1 MIGTLT
7 GKITQLNP
15 PELILEVNGI
25 GYEIN
30 CPLPTF
36 YKISESETITLHT
49 HFQVKEDLQAL
60 YGFLTE
66 SEKKLFRELIKVN
79 GIGPKVALA
88 ILSHLEPGNLIDCIS
103 REDVDLISKTPGIG
117 KKTAQ
122 KLIVEL
128 KDRVAG
134 TQVTGIDSKPSHN
147 DNALK
152 ARQALE
158 SLCFKSKEI
167 EKMLGGIDTNLST
180 EEIIKAALKNN

>member
-117 KKTAQ
+117 NKTAQ

-134 TQVTGIDSKPSHN
+134 TQVIGIDSKPSHN

-158 SLCFKSKEI
+158 SLGFKSKEI
-167 EKMLGGIDTNLST
+167 EKMLGGIDINLST

>member
-15 PELILEVNGI
+15 PELILDVNGI

-36 YKISESETITLHT
+36 YKISESETITLYT

-88 ILSHLEPGNLIDCIS
+88 ILSHLEPGNLTDCIS

-134 TQVTGIDSKPSHN
+134 THVTGIDTKPSHN
-147 DNALK
+147 NALK

-158 SLCFKSKEI
+158 SLGFKSKEI

>member
-36 YKISESETITLHT
+36 YKISESETIRLHT

-66 SEKKLFRELIKVN
+66 SEKKLFRELIRVN

-134 TQVTGIDSKPSHN
+134 TQVTGIDSKSSHN

-158 SLCFKSKEI
+158 SLGFKSKEI
-167 EKMLGGIDTNLST
+167 EKMLSGIDTNLST

>member
-36 YKISESETITLHT
+36 YKISGSETITLHT

-66 SEKKLFRELIKVN
+66 SEKKTFQRTDQ
-79 GIGPKVALA
+79 GQW
-88 ILSHLEPGNLIDCIS
+88 HW
-103 REDVDLISKTPGIG
+103 SKGCFGDSFTPG
-117 KKTAQ
+117 AW
-122 KLIVEL
+122 
-128 KDRVAG
+128 
-134 TQVTGIDSKPSHN
+134 
-147 DNALK
+147 
-152 ARQALE
+152 
-158 SLCFKSKEI
+158 
-167 EKMLGGIDTNLST
+167 
-180 EEIIKAALKNN
+180 

>member
-1 MIGTLT
+1 MIGTFT

-88 ILSHLEPGNLIDCIS
+88 ILSHLEPG
-103 REDVDLISKTPGIG
+103 T
-117 KKTAQ
+117 
-122 KLIVEL
+122 
-128 KDRVAG
+128 
-134 TQVTGIDSKPSHN
+134 
-147 DNALK
+147 
-152 ARQALE
+152 
-158 SLCFKSKEI
+158 
-167 EKMLGGIDTNLST
+167 
-180 EEIIKAALKNN
+180 

>member
-1 MIGTLT
+1 M
-7 GKITQLNP
+7 
-15 PELILEVNGI
+15 
-25 GYEIN
+25 
-30 CPLPTF
+30 
-36 YKISESETITLHT
+36 
-49 HFQVKEDLQAL
+49 KEDLQAL

-158 SLCFKSKEI
+158 SLGFKSKEI
-167 EKMLGGIDTNLST
+167 EKMLGGIDTTS
-180 EEIIKAALKNN
+180 ALKKLSRPPLKTINLVLSRE